1 MQLNILKEVN
11 NMSRTAAI
19 RRKTAE
25 TNIALKLELDGSGQA
40 EIATGIGFF
49 DHMLTLWTKH
59 GLFNLTAKVDGDLV
73 VDGHHTVEDT
83 GIVLGQCLA
92 EALGDKAGIKRYGTS
107 YVPMDEALAMVS
119 LDISGRPCLVFDDI
133 LPKVQI
139 GGFDAELVEEFLRAL
154 SVHAG
159 LTLHV
164 KLLAGKNAH
173 HMVEAIFKALGRA
186 LDEATRKDDRIVG
199 VMSTKGML

>member
-1 MQLNILKEVN
+1 V
-11 NMSRTAAI
+11 SRAAVI
-19 RRKTAE
+19 NRKTAE
-25 TNIALKLELDGSGQA
+25 TNITVELELDGCGQA
-40 EIATGIGFF
+40 EITTGIGFF

-59 GLFNLTAKVDGDLV
+59 GLFNLTVKADGDLA
-73 VDGHHTVEDT
+73 VDGHHTVEDMA
-83 GIVLGQCLA
+83 IVLGQCLA
-92 EALGDKAGIKRYGTS
+92 RALGDKAGIKRYGTA

-119 LDISGRPCLVFDDI
+119 LDISGRPYLVFEDI
-133 LPKVQI
+133 LPRVQI

-164 KLLAGKNAH
+164 RLLAGKNAH

-186 LDEATRKDDRIVG
+186 LDEATRKDERIVG
-199 VMSTKGML
+199 VMSTKGTL